1 MELIKV
7 KCKCGATLQ
16 ISPEM
21 AGRLGTCSKCGRTMR
36 IPSNIPAPS
45 KPGVP
50 VEKQKTD
57 VDLKLVVE
65 DNPPDED
72 EIVYRLEAIEW
83 PMLYARARGLVIT
96 ALAIVVAVTVLY
108 FVLPSGKQGDGGGKD
123 VVLVEYLDAD
133 TGLHFV
139 LPEGWQ
145 AVVEGRNWKA
155 SNKRLGAE
163 ISITAGA
170 PDSLN
175 ELRNSMIAHAMR
187 MNPDIEAELKKKI
200 SQRTHQVIRDYF
212 TLSFSY
218 REPSSNKEM
227 YVLLHAFSN
236 KRSSYMFEVK
246 SGLNEWNSV
255 EEEFDEAW
263 NMMEYDRDSISP
275 SRQKG

>member
-1 MELIKV
+1 
-7 KCKCGATLQ
+7 
-16 ISPEM
+16 
-21 AGRLGTCSKCGRTMR
+21 MR

-96 ALAIVVAVTVLY
+96 ALIIVVAVTVLY
-108 FVLPSGKQGDGGGKD
+108 FVLPSGKKGDGGGKD
-123 VVLVEYLDAD
+123 VVEVEYLDAG

-139 LPEGWQ
+139 LPEGWE
-145 AVVEGRNWKA
+145 AVGDGRNWKA

-163 ISITAGA
+163 ISITSGD

-175 ELRNSMIAHAMR
+175 ELRNSMIAHAKG

-200 SQRTHQVIRDYF
+200 SQRTHPVIRDYF

-227 YVLLHAFSN
+227 YVLLRAFSD
-236 KRSSYMFEVK
+236 KQSSYMFEVK
-246 SGLNEWNSV
+246 SGLNEWSSV
-255 EEEFDEAW
+255 KKEFDEAW
-263 NMMEYDRDSISP
+263 DTMEYDRDSISP